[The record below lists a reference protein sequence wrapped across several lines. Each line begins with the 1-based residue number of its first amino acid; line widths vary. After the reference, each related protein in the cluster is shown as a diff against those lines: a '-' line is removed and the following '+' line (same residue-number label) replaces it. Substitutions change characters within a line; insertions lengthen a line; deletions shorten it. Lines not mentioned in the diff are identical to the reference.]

1 MVVDAP
7 PRLRCASPSPRGG
20 AASSGDPVGAA
31 PPFFTGTSL
40 DVPQRAAPVGLR
52 RAGIGFTLIELMVV
66 MAVIALLLALAAPRY
81 FQNVERSKQAVL
93 REDLTVMREAIDK
106 YYADTGRYPPALDDL
121 VKRRYLRRVPVDP
134 VTDRTDSWILLPPPP
149 GTQGKVYD
157 IQSGA
162 EGIGLDGSAFSK
174 W

>member
-1 MVVDAP
+1 MA
-7 PRLRCASPSPRGG
+7 LGSA
-20 AASSGDPVGAA
+20 
-31 PPFFTGTSL
+31 
-40 DVPQRAAPVGLR
+40 R
-52 RAGIGFTLIELMVV
+52 RALRLYLGNGAGVRRGFTLIELMVV
-66 MAVIALLLALAAPRY
+66 MAVIALLLSLAAPRY

-106 YYADTGRYPPALDDL
+106 FQADTGRYPADLEEL
-121 VKRRYLRRVPVDP
+121 VKRRYLRSVPVDP
-134 VTDRTDSWILLPPPP
+134 VTARNDSWVLLPPPP

-162 EGIGLDGSAFSK
+162 EGTGLDGTAFSK